1 MWAGRGQVVP
11 YRLVILENAV
21 DGFLFFW
28 QIQRVQVYFVHVSN
42 NNDSLEGRE
51 ALIGWS
57 DSEVE
62 RVVEAGHELLLCKES
77 PFYAGAD
84 DSFGCGWD
92 KKRYV
97 TAGVVML

>member
-51 ALIGWS
+51 ALIG
-57 DSEVE
+57 
-62 RVVEAGHELLLCKES
+62 
-77 PFYAGAD
+77 
-84 DSFGCGWD
+84 
-92 KKRYV
+92 
-97 TAGVVML
+97 